1 MDELYVIISGK
12 NSVFEKKDGKVPEDC
27 LQFMGPGD
35 SLNKT
40 YGEFLEEVYIN
51 SDPGT
56 ARRTYEAIG
65 DVFNNTDTSL
75 SFGVELYN
83 RTTGES
89 ETKELDE
96 IIMETAG
103 GCIYTDEYNIKGRNR
118 SVKALEMYIT
128 TTEFGGN
135 DDS

>member
-1 MDELYVIISGK
+1 MDELYVIISA
-12 NSVFEKKDGKVPEDC
+12 SDIFEKKDDKVPEEC

-40 YGEFLEEVYIN
+40 YAEFLEEVYIN

-65 DVFNNTDTSL
+65 EIFNNTDSSL
-75 SFGVELYN
+75 TYGVELHN
-83 RTTGES
+83 RTTGEH
-89 ETKELDE
+89 ERKELDE